1 MKKNIFDHI
10 LIAIDQNPSMGISYQ
25 EINEKFAIS
34 NVDFI
39 ELVKS
44 ESWRYKLRPTITKDC
59 IFFRKIK

>member
-1 MKKNIFDHI
+1 MEKIIFDHI
-10 LIAIDQNPSMGISYQ
+10 SIMIDQNPRVGISYQ

-34 NVDFI
+34 SEDLM

-59 IFFRKIK
+59 IFFRRIK